1 MSTAFQ
7 NLIQLQSRCQQNAVG
22 LPTKVDVVDDWVGI
36 GFSANSVHCIARMT
50 EVAEILPM
58 PETIRV
64 PSVKSWVKGLANIR
78 GALIPI
84 LDLKGYLQGGET
96 KLSKKSRVLIVN
108 RSGVLAGLLVEE
120 VFGLRRFK
128 EGMLEDNKSKEVK
141 EMNMS
146 RYITGEFSDNNEHW
160 NIFSMKKLLTTEQF
174 IRVV

>member
-1 MSTAFQ
+1 MLSPFE
-7 NLIQLQSRCQQNAVG
+7 NLVQLQSRCQQNAVG
-22 LPTKVDVVDDWVGI
+22 LPAKAEVVDDWVGI

-50 EVAEILPM
+50 EVAEILPV

-64 PSVKSWVKGLANIR
+64 PGVKKWVKGLANVR

-96 KLSKKSRVLIVN
+96 KISKKNRVLVVN

-128 EGMLEDNKSKEVK
+128 EGTLEKNISKEVK

-146 RYITGEFSDNNEHW
+146 QYVKGEFFDNNEHW
-160 NIFSMKKLLTTEQF
+160 NIFSIKTLLTTEQF